1 MALRERIRVLAAACF
16 YYAGLVKLAYWW
28 IQRSGPRLV
37 ILNYHRASGGDLR
50 ILAGPELDP
59 MLELELL
66 GALECDSHLFLRYA
80 VSA

>member
-1 MALRERIRVLAAACF
+1 MTEAVAVGRDA
-16 YYAGLVKLAYWW
+16 
-28 IQRSGPRLV
+28 
-37 ILNYHRASGGDLR
+37 ASGGDLR